1 MFYKLIFISISLFLV
16 SGCGSVAQ
24 VAPLV
29 ARQFNNVDEAWRIF
43 MITDDL
49 ARQGRTAQELLD
61 GARYIDELAKAT
73 QYSDESAKALQLIN
87 QAKNSDIVLVEAQN
101 ARNWGGLLSEISE
114 SALTQLLSEFICS
127 NLEEIL
133 GDQDLTTEAYQEF
146 LGMRNPQFI
155 SEFKQ
160 MADQAIARIKS
171 PTAID
176 TSARLSITLA
186 CLYMNLPE

>member
-61 GARYIDELAKAT
+61 GAR
-73 QYSDESAKALQLIN
+73 
-87 QAKNSDIVLVEAQN
+87 
-101 ARNWGGLLSEISE
+101 
-114 SALTQLLSEFICS
+114 
-127 NLEEIL
+127 
-133 GDQDLTTEAYQEF
+133 
-146 LGMRNPQFI
+146 
-155 SEFKQ
+155 
-160 MADQAIARIKS
+160 
-171 PTAID
+171 
-176 TSARLSITLA
+176 
-186 CLYMNLPE
+186 